1 MFFQKHQ
8 TFIKRNDS
16 WRITGLRKLIFIGS
30 FAAIFAGFTACSPRP
45 VGNWNVLRFEVIK
58 QGESGLIIN
67 NVGSIEFK
75 RNGRG
80 EKNIQYSILGITK
93 FDNLPF
99 EWVRH
104 GNSVTISGNNTDF
117 AKSWIIARDK
127 RRFQQWK
134 STDGANTIQ
143 IIELAR

>member
-1 MFFQKHQ
+1 M
-8 TFIKRNDS
+8 
-16 WRITGLRKLIFIGS
+16 RKLIYLGS
-30 FAAIFAGFTACSPRP
+30 LAALLTGFTACSPRP
-45 VGNWNVLRFEVIK
+45 VGNWNVQRFEVIK
-58 QGESGLIIN
+58 QGESGLTIN
-67 NVGSIEFK
+67 NVGSMEFK
-75 RNGRG
+75 RNGTG

-99 EWVRH
+99 EWTRH

-117 AKSWIIARDK
+117 AKSWIIVRDK

>member
-1 MFFQKHQ
+1 MRKLFLISSFA
-8 TFIKRNDS
+8 TL
-16 WRITGLRKLIFIGS
+16 ITGFI
-30 FAAIFAGFTACSPRP
+30 ACSPRP
-45 VGNWNVLRFEVIK
+45 VGNWNVQRFEVIK

-75 RNGRG
+75 RNGSG

-93 FDNLPF
+93 FDNLTF

-104 GNSVTISGNNTDF
+104 GKTVTISGNNTDF
-117 AKSWIIARDK
+117 AKSWIIVRDK

>member
-1 MFFQKHQ
+1 M
-8 TFIKRNDS
+8 
-16 WRITGLRKLIFIGS
+16 RKLFLISS
-30 FAAIFAGFTACSPRP
+30 FATLITGFTACSPRP
-45 VGNWNVLRFEVIK
+45 VGNWNVQRFEVIK

-75 RNGRG
+75 RNGSG
-80 EKNIQYSILGITK
+80 EKNIQYSILGITI
-93 FDNLPF
+93 FDNLTF

-104 GNSVTISGNNTDF
+104 GNTVTISGNNTDF
-117 AKSWIIARDK
+117 AKSWIIVRDK

>member
-8 TFIKRNDS
+8 AFIKRNDS
-16 WRITGLRKLIFIGS
+16 WPITGMNKLFLIGS
-30 FAAIFAGFTACSPRP
+30 FGALFTGFTACSPRP
-45 VGNWNVLRFEVIK
+45 VGNWNVKRFEVIN

-67 NVGSIEFK
+67 NIGSIEFN
-75 RNGRG
+75 RNGTG
-80 EKNIQYSILGITK
+80 EKDIQYSILGITK
-93 FDNLPF
+93 FDNLTF

-104 GNSVTISGNNTDF
+104 GNTVTISGNNTDF
-117 AKSWIIARDK
+117 AKSWIIVRDK